1 MNESQFRSLLREAIG
16 NEPSPAWLATSVRSR
31 LQAPPTRSI
40 PTHLMVA
47 VATMAVLLGGVV
59 GLQWLAAGQTPVVGP
74 AATPSTSPSPNLV
87 MVDPTNCRL
96 PVMVERGAGPPS
108 QLSTQVGFV
117 NTMTGRYTRA
127 AVSLAG
133 LPRSEPY
140 GWPGTPSPIVYSPAV
155 KRWLPIVQVELA
167 PDGLSYLWTRTLPV
181 GVPYP
186 KYTSEELHRYDIAGA
201 IDHLV
206 WTYRGDFAIQRWNA
220 NGILVDAGPVRSQ
233 TVSWW
238 LIDPTTGAAVRTAG
252 PKYTFPAFKPPP
264 GDPTMNLGSIGAD
277 AYGYAV
283 WQIRDPDRPGT
294 LNWVF
299 YETAPGQRVTIY
311 RGKTGDAIDFNP
323 RDALTDSTGIWFD
336 SFDTQSVFH
345 WQQNAGLRKVVVTGL
360 PSRLPGANSYI
371 DITPK
376 GACF

>member
-1 MNESQFRSLLREAIG
+1 MNESRFRNLLSEAIG
-16 NEPSPAWLATSVRSR
+16 NEPSPPWLATSVRSR
-31 LQAPPTRSI
+31 LLAPPKRSI

-47 VATMAVLLGGVV
+47 AATAAVLLLTGVV
-59 GLQWLAAGQTPVVGP
+59 GLEWLAGGRAPVVGS
-74 AATPSTSPSPNLV
+74 AATPSASSSPNPV

-155 KRWLPIVQVELA
+155 KRWLPIVQVDLA
-167 PDGLSYLWTRTLPV
+167 PDGRSYLWIRTLPV

-186 KYTSEELHRYDIAGA
+186 KYTSSELHRYDVASA
-201 IDHLV
+201 VDRVL
-206 WTYRGDFAIQRWNA
+206 WTYTGDFAIQRWDA
-220 NGILVDAGPVRSQ
+220 NGILVDGGPVRSQ
-233 TVSWW
+233 LPTVSWW
-238 LIDPTTGAAVRTAG
+238 IIDATSGKAVRTSG
-252 PKYTFPAFKPPP
+252 PKYGFATVKPLP
-264 GDPTMNLGSIGAD
+264 GDPTNWSLGTVGSD
-277 AYGYAV
+277 AYGHTV
-283 WQIRDPDRPGT
+283 WQMGDQDRPGT
-294 LNWVF
+294 LDWVF
-299 YETAPGQRVTIY
+299 YEAAPGQRVTIY
-311 RGKTGDAIDFNP
+311 RGKPGFNP
-323 RDALTDSTGIWFD
+323 RQALTDSTGVWLD
-336 SFDTQSVFH
+336 NFDTQAIFH
-345 WQQNAGLRKVVVTGL
+345 WQMNRGLHKMVVTGL

-371 DITPK
+371 DATPA